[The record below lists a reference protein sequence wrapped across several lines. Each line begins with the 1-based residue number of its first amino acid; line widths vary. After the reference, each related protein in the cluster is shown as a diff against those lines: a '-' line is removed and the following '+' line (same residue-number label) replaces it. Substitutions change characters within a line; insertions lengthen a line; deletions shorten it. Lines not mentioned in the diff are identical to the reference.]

1 MRFTDSPYEP
11 IMQAPHYVQLPPTVT
26 PAPEGS
32 KCAGCNYWK
41 GIMCMTCFREVLA
54 RKER

>member
-32 KCAGCNYWK
+32 ECAGCNYWK
-41 GIMCMTCFREVLA
+41 GIMCMTCFREVFA
-54 RKER
+54 GRDR